1 MSELFVGYARP
12 DRDHVR
18 PIVRALE
25 AMGVGVWWDSE
36 LTPGVD
42 FMSEIQSQLDAAD
55 HVLVFWSSAGA
66 QSEWLRMEA
75 DYAFGAGK
83 LLVARLDDTPLAA
96 PYATIQAADLS
107 SWTGDLD
114 HPGFESLLAT
124 LGVLKT
130 KKSRR
135 ARKSVPSRGSANRM
149 SDRRSRDVD
158 EEEEVAAWAVTQT
171 IASEQAFGKFLDQ
184 HPESPFAE
192 EARRRLTLDE
202 DAREGNIFI
211 SYRRNDSPAFAR
223 LVYEQLKLETPAERL
238 FFDVESIPPGQIFA
252 DYIHQRLLKC
262 STLVAV
268 LGPGWAGK
276 RKWQSSRI
284 KSKTDLVRI
293 EIETAFDL
301 GLRVV
306 PVTWDLAYIPDPATL
321 PKSLRSICNIQVAA
335 VDLGKSFDADMKRLT
350 NAVSDTVADRAP
362 A

>member
-12 DRDHVR
+12 DRDHIR

-42 FMSEIQSQLDAAD
+42 FMSEIQSQLEAAD
-55 HVLVFWSSAGA
+55 HVLVFWSHAGA

-75 DYAFGAGK
+75 EYGLGAGK
-83 LLVARLDDTPLAA
+83 LLIATLDATPLVE
-96 PYATIQAADLS
+96 PYAHIQAVDLS
-107 SWTGDLD
+107 DWDGDLE
-114 HPGFESLLAT
+114 HYGFGHLLET
-124 LGVLKT
+124 LGVLKS

-135 ARKSVPSRGSANRM
+135 PRRSGASRGPANRM
-149 SDRRSRDVD
+149 SDRRSRGAE

-171 IASEQAFGKFLDQ
+171 IASEQAYGKFLTE
-184 HPESPFAE
+184 HPESPFAD

-223 LVYEQLKLETPAERL
+223 LVYEQLKRETPAERL

-252 DYIHQRLLKC
+252 DYIHRRLLKC

-268 LGPGWAGK
+268 LGPDWAGK

-306 PVTWDLAYIPDPATL
+306 PVTWDLDYIPDPTTL
-321 PKSLRSICNIQVAA
+321 PKSLRSICTIQAAA

-350 NAVSDTVADRAP
+350 NAVTDTVAENVP
-362 A
+362 V